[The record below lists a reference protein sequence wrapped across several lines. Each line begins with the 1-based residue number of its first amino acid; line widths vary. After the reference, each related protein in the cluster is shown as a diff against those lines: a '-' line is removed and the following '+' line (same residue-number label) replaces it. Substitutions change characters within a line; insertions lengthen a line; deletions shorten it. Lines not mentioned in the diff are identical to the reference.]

1 MKIKDNSSKTKEECA
16 EISGIISNIAD
27 KTLGQLEKEGI
38 FVFPN
43 VVRDADDITSEQMVL
58 QGYNDSYRTGNVMG
72 FLGLGDE
79 RLTIESRFSNG
90 ENDFFFQ
97 YLMERVLD
105 FPNFV
110 NFQTDANQDEQLF
123 TLLLFLFPQYL
134 QGAARKGIFKT
145 YIRNEYN
152 DENVKGNI
160 DVARHIRKNIPF
172 IGKVAYSQREYSY
185 DNYLTELIR
194 HTIEFIK
201 RKPFGNKILERVK
214 DEVKLVF
221 ESTTSYKLSD
231 RRKIIEQNK
240 KNVVRHAYYHEYNA
254 LQQLCILI
262 LQNEKHQMGAGSKK
276 VFGILFDGAWL
287 WEEYVNTLI
296 KDTFYHP
303 MNKGGKGAQW
313 LFAGG
318 TGLIYPDF
326 MSRSTDNRII
336 ADAKYKPITNI
347 GNKDYLQILAY
358 MFRFDSRKAFY
369 LYPET
374 NNSDDIELVM
384 NKGTSFEDNVSARN
398 DISVIKHGLKIPYNV
413 RKYSDFLDEI
423 KVSEQEFVKL
433 MI

>member
-1 MKIKDNSSKTKEECA
+1 M
-16 EISGIISNIAD
+16 
-27 KTLGQLEKEGI
+27 
-38 FVFPN
+38 
-43 VVRDADDITSEQMVL
+43 VRAVL
-58 QGYNDSYRTGNVMG
+58 S
-72 FLGLGDE
+72 
-79 RLTIESRFSNG
+79 
-90 ENDFFFQ
+90 
-97 YLMERVLD
+97 
-105 FPNFV
+105 
-110 NFQTDANQDEQLF
+110 
-123 TLLLFLFPQYL
+123 LFLLVTKRLYGKEREWSIGQIKTC
-134 QGAARKGIFKT
+134 RKKQH
-145 YIRNEYN
+145 
-152 DENVKGNI
+152 VKI
-160 DVARHIRKNIPF
+160 D
-172 IGKVAYSQREYSY
+172 GKKEMS
-185 DNYLTELIR
+185 ELICG
-194 HTIEFIK
+194 K
-201 RKPFGNKILERVK
+201 AAVGGNYNSTR
-214 DEVKLVF
+214 DNEVKLVF